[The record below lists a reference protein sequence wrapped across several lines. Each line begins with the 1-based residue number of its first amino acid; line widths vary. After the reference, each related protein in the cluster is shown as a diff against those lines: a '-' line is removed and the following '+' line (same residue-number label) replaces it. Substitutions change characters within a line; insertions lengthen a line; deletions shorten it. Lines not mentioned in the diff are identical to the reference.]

1 MLYYFNVKLLMTF
14 AVSSSSP
21 LSTRCSAAGLRG
33 GGSSPDATSP
43 TRTRTALSSARKHW
57 NHCRL
62 CFWGNF
68 KNIDLCC
75 ETPHSSLS
83 TLIKEPMI
91 RQSTHASQSEHFSG
105 GRGKKKENAKIYGI
119 AHLTGLVVWGG
130 RGGNWQW
137 LNMNIIIINRGHAE
151 LTKRRGAD
159 VKQAI
164 NTFVPIICSNDG
176 GSMTCR
182 KEDVS
187 PLSI

>member
-1 MLYYFNVKLLMTF
+1 MTF

-43 TRTRTALSSARKHW
+43 TRTRTALSSAKKHRYHI
-57 NHCRL
+57 N
-62 CFWGNF
+62 FVFGGNF
-68 KNIDLCC
+68 EKLICVAKRLIHLFQLSQKNRWFDRVRMYARVNI
-75 ETPHSSLS
+75 SGAAGG
-83 TLIKEPMI
+83 KRK
-91 RQSTHASQSEHFSG
+91 RQNLWYGMAL
-105 GRGKKKENAKIYGI
+105 GI
-119 AHLTGLVVWGG
+119 AHWNGMG
-130 RGGNWQW
+130 RKRWQW
-137 LNMNIIIINRGHAE
+137 LNMYIIIINSDHAE
-151 LTKRRGAD
+151 LTKWRGAD